1 VQKNAQIISS
11 KARAKG
17 KHERGTTLF
26 LLEEGTASA
35 AISSAK
41 KRRGGETA
49 RGGAGRDE
57 PTAREYLE
65 REREGRL
72 AVFSYDLSSVWRINL
87 QCCCCLYIAIAVKDG
102 VISKKPIFV
111 NVRPREFKREKE

>member
-65 REREGRL
+65 RERRAIGGVFVRL
-72 AVFSYDLSSVWRINL
+72 EFSLENKFAVLLLPLHSDSGQRWCN
-87 QCCCCLYIAIAVKDG
+87 K
-102 VISKKPIFV
+102 
-111 NVRPREFKREKE
+111 